1 MKSQIQGG
9 IYSVNCVKTQMQ
21 NGALKRH
28 MLYPKGIQNL
38 MFTIWAHCHWEFLRA
53 SVDFSVASVELSERL
68 RKLGGSLQFQLSVCD
83 YWVGLDWQVGRWRE
97 GKTSPASPFLLLVIN
112 RLIHSTGLTL
122 WLLTFSSIAQT
133 IEMVELNWK
142 PIACLE
148 WNDVVL
154 DSPTWKCHGQRW
166 CLTLC

>member
-1 MKSQIQGG
+1 M
-9 IYSVNCVKTQMQ
+9 
-21 NGALKRH
+21 GALSLRIFKSFCGF
-28 MLYPKGIQNL
+28 LGSVCG
-38 MFTIWAHCHWEFLRA
+38 TLRA
-53 SVDFSVASVELSERL
+53 SQKIRWIPAISTERLWLLGASVDCRYQKKAPQKTCSYSMHQQDQGDL
-68 RKLGGSLQFQLSVCD
+68 
-83 YWVGLDWQVGRWRE
+83 VGLDWQVGRRRE
-97 GKTSPASPFLLLVIN
+97 GKPSPASPFLLLVIN